1 MSSSSSQVEKS
12 AKSTMEPAFWQSIR
26 DADYAVPEGYSLTEL
41 TSELVE
47 YLGSPNP
54 VLRHTFG
61 YSILGY
67 WIERG
72 VYSTRQLRELIM
84 QMVGNLSQGLKE
96 RNTDS
101 VFRRSFSALVLA
113 EIVAR
118 DNHQPFLRETEI
130 KNLLRWTIE
139 YLLAE
144 RDLRGYT
151 NTKGWAHAIAHTA
164 DLLRHLARNRY
175 TDRDDLEQIMMAI
188 AQRITMPVDHVFIHN
203 EDEQLVL
210 VVWAALARQELTMP
224 FMINWLARCVQVTQL
239 AKPDAPFDPKVHA
252 ATQNTRNFLR
262 SLYFRIALNKKSD
275 EWLNRLRPKV
285 LAAVKAVSG

>member
-1 MSSSSSQVEKS
+1 MDR
-12 AKSTMEPAFWQSIR
+12 AFWQSIR
-26 DADYAVPEGYSLTEL
+26 DADYALPEGYALTEL

-47 YLGSPNP
+47 YLASPDP

-72 VYSTRQLRELIM
+72 VYSSIQLRELAM

-96 RNTDS
+96 RNNDT
-101 VFRRSFSALVLA
+101 VFRRSFSALVLS

-118 DNHQPFLRETEI
+118 DNRQPFLRETEV
-130 KNLLRWTIE
+130 KNLLRWTLE

-151 NTKGWAHAIAHTA
+151 VGKGWVHAIAHTA
-164 DLLRHLARNRY
+164 DLLRRLARNRY
-175 TDRDDLEQIMMAI
+175 TNRDDLEQMMMAI
-188 AQRITMPVDHVFIHN
+188 AQKITTPADHIYVHN

-210 VVWAALARQELTMP
+210 AVWAALGRQELTMP
-224 FMINWLARCVQVTQL
+224 FLINWLARCVQVTQL
-239 AKPDAPFDPKVHA
+239 APADAVFDPRIHA

-285 LAAVKAVSG
+285 LAAVKAISG